1 MEGEQPDTL
10 FVDLDIQRVDLVISF
25 DDLASQVRVA
35 CDQCGEGLVDLIFR
49 LARHAQKFGLQVGEF
64 FVKVA
69 LRHNVHPNR
78 PVI

>member
-1 MEGEQPDTL
+1 MESEQPDTL

-35 CDQCGEGLVDLIFR
+35 GDQRGEGLVDLIFR
-49 LARHAQKFGLQVGEF
+49 LACHAQEFGLQVSEF

-69 LRHNVHPNR
+69 LCCHG
-78 PVI
+78 